1 MSKEV
6 ITVYQET
13 TDWEFKNGQY
23 HLNEKGELVQYND
36 KKFKKPMKQFS
47 KSRRTFKK
55 ISEYFV

>member
-1 MSKEV
+1 MM

-36 KKFKKPMKQFS
+36 KKFKQPMKQFS

-55 ISEYFV
+55 INEYIV

>member
-23 HLNEKGELVQYND
+23 HLNEKDELVQYND